1 MKQITSKL
9 FLLKLLTGTTL
20 LLLSLSAANAVA
32 PNTKSVGTNWVDAN
46 GVSLRYELTGNGDDT
61 LVLIHEMAMSLE
73 SWDLV
78 MPELTKNHRVLRY
91 DLRGFGLS
99 EKIRGAMTF
108 TDEVEDLRG
117 LLDVLE
123 IKGKVTL
130 IGGAI
135 GGAISLAFAA
145 TYPDRVKGLIAM
157 SPATS
162 VTPQRRVAVMA
173 DAALSDRT
181 GMRTILAGQMPGLYP
196 PDIRVSDERTNWF
209 LNQERIT
216 DTTSMAACLRMIAST
231 DFSDYYPKITAPTLV
246 IAVGLY
252 PQRPVETVKL
262 VADAIKGAQFQV
274 LQTGHF
280 IAAQSPELLLP
291 VLNKFLAT
299 LPR

>member
-1 MKQITSKL
+1 MCGLMNWK
-9 FLLKLLTGTTL
+9 
-20 LLLSLSAANAVA
+20 LSLCGMALILLGGLQLAGAEVI
-32 PNTKSVGTNWVDAN
+32 NTKPVSTNWVDAN
-46 GVSLRYELTGNGDDT
+46 GVSLRYELTGSGDDT

-73 SWDLV
+73 SWDLL

-108 TDEVEDLRG
+108 TEEVEDLRG

-145 TYPDRVKGLIAM
+145 TYPERVKGLVAM

-173 DAALSDRT
+173 DAAMSDRSS
-181 GMRTILAGQMPGLYP
+181 MRTILAGQLPGLYP
-196 PDIRVSDERTNWF
+196 LDIRVSDERTNWF
-209 LNQERIT
+209 LNQERVT
-216 DTTSMAACLRMIAST
+216 DPISMAACLRMIAST
-231 DFSDYYPKITAPTLV
+231 DFSDYYPKIVAPTLI

-262 VADAIKGAQFQV
+262 VADAIKGAQFEV

-280 IAAQSPELLLP
+280 LAAQSPELLLP
-291 VLNKFLAT
+291 VLNKFLAQ